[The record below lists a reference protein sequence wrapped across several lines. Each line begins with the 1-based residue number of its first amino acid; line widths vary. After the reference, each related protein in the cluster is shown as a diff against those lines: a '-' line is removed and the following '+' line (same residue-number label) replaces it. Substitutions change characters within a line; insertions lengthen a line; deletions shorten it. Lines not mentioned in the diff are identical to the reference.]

1 MSATEIVYIGEKP
14 ASNYVLYIL
23 SLLKKGSRKII
34 VKARG
39 NNISKAAHVTESVN
53 RLTGGKTKYGEIKIY
68 SEEVG
73 EEAESKSIPAIEIEV
88 ISLL

>member
-1 MSATEIVYIGEKP
+1 VSEPDVVYIGEKP
-14 ASNYVLYIL
+14 VSTYVLYIL
-23 SLLKKGSRKII
+23 ERLKKGSRKIL

-39 NNISKAAHVTESVN
+39 HNISKAAHVTEAVHRMS
-53 RLTGGKTKYGEIKIY
+53 GGKTKYGDIRLY

-73 EEAESKSIPAIEIEV
+73 EESEEKSVPAIEIEV